1 MFKKLFRTVFWFFL
15 IGLAIKLIKKCP
27 FCKEHFELCKKHVQD
42 LLQPDVEEEEE
53 TEEAESKEEE

>member
-1 MFKKLFRTVFWFFL
+1 MFKKFFRTVFWIFL

-42 LLQPDVEEEEE
+42 LLQPDEEEEEE
-53 TEEAESKEEE
+53 TEEE

>member
-1 MFKKLFRTVFWFFL
+1 MFKKFFRTVFWIFL

-42 LLQPDVEEEEE
+42 LFKEEEE
-53 TEEAESKEEE
+53 TEEDLQEEEE